1 MPLRR
6 FVEGLASTETQM
18 TLQTL
23 KIASR
28 AIAAA
33 VVATALGAGSALAQ
47 QPVTISIDGSSTVF
61 PLSEAVA
68 EAFQQQTQGRVRVTV
83 GESGT
88 GGGFRKFCRGETH
101 ISDASRPITASE
113 MATCRAAGIQYVEIP
128 VAFDALAVVVN
139 PSNPVRSITTAELRR
154 IWEPAAQGQI
164 TRWNQVNPSWPD
176 MPLVLFAP
184 GAASGTFEYFTEAI
198 NGRARQSRTDFTP
211 SEDDNVLVQGVVSNP
226 GGISYFGLAYLH
238 ENQGR
243 IRGLAV
249 DNGNGPVEP
258 SVANAENGSY
268 APLSRPMFI
277 YVNAAALRRPQV
289 QQFVQYYVN
298 NAGRFARQ
306 VGYVP
311 LPDSAYQ
318 AYLPRVRARTQGTAF
333 GGRQAIGITIAEL
346 LARPLVVE
354 AVQQ

>member
-1 MPLRR
+1 MNL
-6 FVEGLASTETQM
+6 QM
-18 TLQTL
+18 F
-23 KIASR
+23 KSAGR

-33 VVATALGAGSALAQ
+33 AAAMALSAGSALAQ
-47 QPVTISIDGSSTVF
+47 QPFTIQIDGSSTVF

-101 ISDASRPITASE
+101 ISDASRPISASE

-128 VAFDALAVVVN
+128 VAFDALTVVVH
-139 PSNPVRSITTAELRR
+139 PSSPVRSATVQELRR
-154 IWEPAAQGQI
+154 IWEPDAQG
-164 TRWNQVNPSWPD
+164 RVNNWRQVNSAWPD
-176 MPLVLFAP
+176 MPLTLFGP
-184 GAASGTFEYFTEAI
+184 GTASGTFDYFTEAV
-198 NGRARQSRTDFTP
+198 NGRSRASRSDYTP
-211 SEDDNVLVQGVVSNP
+211 SEDDNVIVQGVASNP
-226 GGISYFGLAYLH
+226 GAMGYFGLAYFE
-238 ENQGR
+238 ENRSRLRALSIDG
-243 IRGLAV
+243 
-249 DNGNGPVEP
+249 GNGPVEP

-289 QQFVQYYVN
+289 QQFTQFYIN
-298 NAGRFARQ
+298 NAGRFAAQ

-311 LPDSAYQ
+311 LPATAYQ
-318 AYLPRVRARTQGTAF
+318 AYLQRAQRRTQGTAF
-333 GGRQAIGITIAEL
+333 GGRQAIGVTIAEVI
-346 LARPLVVE
+346 ARPLIVE